1 MGRRREYD
9 IAFVGLKPG
18 IHEFNYPISD
28 KFFVAF
34 QEQDFKNC
42 KANVRLVLEK
52 QTGFFLLTFEI
63 GGMLEVTCDR
73 CNGNLPL
80 ELWDEFKITVK
91 MVEEPELMNEQEE
104 DPDVFYISRGESH
117 LNVEEWIY
125 DFINLSLPMQKACGF
140 EKMDG
145 PYCNKAALE
154 LLKKM
159 KQEPESETEKK
170 PIWKGLDQ
178 FKNLS

>member
-1 MGRRREYD
+1 
-9 IAFVGLKPG
+9 
-18 IHEFNYPISD
+18 
-28 KFFVAF
+28 
-34 QEQDFKNC
+34 
-42 KANVRLVLEK
+42 
-52 QTGFFLLTFEI
+52 
-63 GGMLEVTCDR
+63 
-73 CNGNLPL
+73 
-80 ELWDEFKITVK
+80 
-91 MVEEPELMNEQEE
+91 
-104 DPDVFYISRGESH
+104 
-117 LNVEEWIY
+117 
-125 DFINLSLPMQKACGF
+125 MQKACGF

>member
-18 IHEFNYPISD
+18 IHEFTYPISD
-28 KFFVAF
+28 KFFTVF

-42 KANVRLVLEK
+42 KANVRLLLEK

-63 GGMLEVTCDR
+63 GGTLEVTCDR

-91 MVEEPELMNEQEE
+91 MVEEPNRNVCQIQNEDTVSREVLNAELTIKHLLLPSHKMVQQEKLIC
-104 DPDVFYISRGESH
+104 VTAR
-117 LNVEEWIY
+117 
-125 DFINLSLPMQKACGF
+125 M
-140 EKMDG
+140 
-145 PYCNKAALE
+145 
-154 LLKKM
+154 
-159 KQEPESETEKK
+159 
-170 PIWKGLDQ
+170 
-178 FKNLS
+178 

>member
-18 IHEFNYPISD
+18 IHEFNYLISD
-28 KFFVAF
+28 KFFTAF
-34 QEQDFKNC
+34 QEQDFKNY

-63 GGMLEVTCDR
+63 GGTLEVTCDR

-91 MVEEPELMNEQEE
+91 MVEEPNLMNEQEE

-125 DFINLSLPMQKACGF
+125 DFINLSLPMQKSCGF

-159 KQEPESETEKK
+159 KQEPESEQK